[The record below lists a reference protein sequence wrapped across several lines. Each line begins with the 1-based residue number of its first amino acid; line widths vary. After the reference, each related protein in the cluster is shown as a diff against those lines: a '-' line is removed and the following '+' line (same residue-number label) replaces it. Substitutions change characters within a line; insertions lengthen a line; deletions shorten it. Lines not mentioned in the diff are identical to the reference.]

1 MEKIGLIAG
10 RGNFP
15 VLFSQ
20 EAAHLGYSVIAIA
33 VKGNTR
39 GCLKKYAD
47 KLFWIEVTEF
57 KDIAAKFK
65 QEGVSKAAMAGQINP
80 YFLFNPKIMSNPDV
94 RDFFGKIEDRRAD
107 TIFNAFTT
115 RLQEAGLEL
124 IDSTA
129 FLAKYMPEEGILSQR
144 KPTEEEGKDISF
156 GFKIARHLGVMD
168 IGQSVCVKNGVILAV
183 ESIEGTDNTIRRAK
197 SYAGSSVVL
206 VKTAKPNQ
214 DMRFDV
220 PVVGLRTIR
229 NLPRG
234 SCLAFEAEKTLFL
247 DQKDALRLA
256 DKKDITIVSR
266 KLPIT

>member
-15 VLFSQ
+15 ILFSQ

-107 TIFNAFTT
+107 TIFNAFTR
-115 RLQEAGLEL
+115 RLQGAGLEL
-124 IDSTA
+124 IASTA
-129 FLAKYMPEEGILSQR
+129 FLAKYMPKEGVLSQR
-144 KPTEEEGKDISF
+144 KPTETG
-156 GFKIARHLGVMD
+156 G
-168 IGQSVCVKNGVILAV
+168 
-183 ESIEGTDNTIRRAK
+183 
-197 SYAGSSVVL
+197 
-206 VKTAKPNQ
+206 
-214 DMRFDV
+214 
-220 PVVGLRTIR
+220 
-229 NLPRG
+229 
-234 SCLAFEAEKTLFL
+234 
-247 DQKDALRLA
+247 
-256 DKKDITIVSR
+256 
-266 KLPIT
+266 

>member
-15 VLFSQ
+15 ILFSR
-20 EAAHLGYSVIAIA
+20 EAANLGYSVIAIA

-47 KLFWIEVTEF
+47 KLFWIKVTEF

-65 QEGVSKAAMAGQINP
+65 QEGVSRAAMAGQINP

-107 TIFNAFTT
+107 TIFNAFTR
-115 RLQEAGLEL
+115 RLQGSGLEL
-124 IDSTA
+124 IASTA
-129 FLAKYMPEEGILSQR
+129 FLDKYMPKEGVLSKR
-144 KPTEEEGKDISF
+144 KPTEAEDNDVSF
-156 GFKIARHLGVMD
+156 GFKIAKHLGIMD

-183 ESIEGTDNTIRRAK
+183 ESIEGTDNTILRAK
-197 SYAGSSVVL
+197 SLARSPVVL

-220 PVVGLRTIR
+220 PVVGLKTIR

-247 DQKDALRLA
+247 DQKDALKLA
-256 DKKDITIVSR
+256 EKKDITVVSR
-266 KLPIT
+266 KLPIL

>member
-15 VLFSQ
+15 ILFSR
-20 EAAHLGYSVIAIA
+20 EAVRSGYSVIAIA

-47 KLFWIEVTEF
+47 KLSWIKVTEF

-107 TIFNAFTT
+107 TIFNAFTS
-115 RLQEAGLEL
+115 RLKGAGIEL

-129 FLAKYMPEEGILSQR
+129 FLSGYMPKEGILGR
-144 KPTEEEGKDISF
+144 RIPTQAEDKDISF
-156 GFKIARHLGVMD
+156 GFKIAKHLGVMD

-183 ESIEGTDNTIRRAK
+183 ESIEGTDNTVIRARSLAR
-197 SYAGSSVVL
+197 SSVVL
-206 VKTAKPNQ
+206 VKAAKPNQ

-220 PVVGLRTIR
+220 PVAGLKTIR
-229 NLPRG
+229 KLPRG

-247 DQKDALRLA
+247 DREEALRLA
-256 DKKDITIVSR
+256 DKKDIAIASR
-266 KLPIT
+266 RLPL